1 MHSIEILV
9 ARQRRAGPVHV
20 ESSRFRRWA
29 VPYVTVSKSR
39 PADAPTSTD
48 DVSRLARRMLPYV
61 RAHWPRLVWPLVL
74 AMLISACELFKP
86 WPLKIVI
93 DSVLGGQPL
102 PWAWAQEWSSSA
114 VLLVACGALVAV
126 YAVLGALHMLNNYTT
141 VDVGQRLVTDLRSAV
156 YAHLH
161 QLSLDF
167 HGRARV
173 GDLLYRV
180 TADTLALQSLTVNC
194 LFPTATAAILLV
206 GMISVMLR
214 LDAVLTLLAL
224 AVCPALFLVIARLD
238 GRITRAAGKFRE
250 SESEVYTV
258 VQRAMSAMR
267 LIQAF
272 AREEDEHR
280 RFMIANRQSL
290 AAGLRLHTLQ
300 TFYGFVIS
308 MVIALGTAAVVWVGA
323 RHVMD
328 GTLTVGSLV
337 IFVAYLTA
345 LYSPINSMF
354 QTWGIVQ
361 TATVGVRRVFDL
373 LDVEREIADGTRDF
387 PAGGARGQ
395 VVFESV
401 AFEYAT
407 GHRVLQDISLRVQP
421 GQTVA
426 IVGATG
432 AGKSTLLSLV
442 PRFYDATGGRILV
455 DGVDVRDYRLAS
467 LRRQIAMVLQPP
479 LLLPTTVRDNIVLG
493 RSEAGLDEIVAAARL
508 ARIHDT
514 IVALPNGY
522 DTIVGEQ
529 GVTLSEGEK
538 QRITIAR
545 ALLRDAPILILDEPT
560 SAMDAETEALLLQGL
575 ERSGTGRTTFV
586 IAHRLSTVR
595 KADLIVVLR
604 DGRIAEQG
612 TFDSLLE
619 RPGVF
624 ASLWRMAEGIPAE
637 PAVAVP

>member
-1 MHSIEILV
+1 
-9 ARQRRAGPVHV
+9 VHV
-20 ESSRFRRWA
+20 ESSRFRGYTA
-29 VPYVTVSKSR
+29 PGVTVSKRR
-39 PADAPTSTD
+39 PLEPRTD
-48 DVSRLARRMLPYV
+48 NMTRLARRMLPYI

-74 AMLISACELFKP
+74 AMLISACELLKP

-93 DSVLGGQPL
+93 DSVLGSQPL
-102 PWAWAQEWSSSA
+102 PWEWARGWSHSA
-114 VLLVACGALVAV
+114 VLLLACVAMVGL
-126 YAVLGALHMLNNYTT
+126 YAILGTLHMLNNYTA

-167 HGRARV
+167 YTRARV

-180 TADTLALQSLTVNC
+180 TADTLALQSLTVSC
-194 LFPTATAAILLV
+194 LFPTAMAAILLV
-206 GMISVMLR
+206 GMISVMLQ
-214 LDAVLTLLAL
+214 LDATLTLLAL
-224 AVCPALFLVIARLD
+224 AVCPALFVIIKRLD
-238 GRITRAAGKFRE
+238 GRVTRAAGKFRE
-250 SESEVYTV
+250 SESEVFTV

-272 AREEDEHR
+272 AREDDEHR
-280 RFMIANRQSL
+280 RFMAASRQSL
-290 AAGLRLHTLQ
+290 AAGLKLNTLQ

-308 MVIALGTAAVVWVGA
+308 MVIAVGTAAVVWVGA
-323 RHVMD
+323 RHVLD
-328 GTLTVGSLV
+328 GTLSVGSLV
-337 IFVAYLTA
+337 VFVAYLSA

-354 QTWGIVQ
+354 QTWGIAQ
-361 TATVGVRRVFDL
+361 TSTVGVRRVFDL
-373 LDVEREIADGTRDF
+373 LDVEREIADGTLDF
-387 PAGGARGQ
+387 PAGRARGQ
-395 VVFESV
+395 VIFDRV
-401 AFEYAT
+401 AFEYSG
-407 GHRVLQDISLRVQP
+407 GHRVLNDISLRVEP

-432 AGKSTLLSLV
+432 AGKSTLLSLL
-442 PRFYDATGGRILV
+442 PRFYDTTGGRILV
-455 DGVDVRDYRLAS
+455 DGVDVREYRLAS

-479 LLLPTTVRDNIVLG
+479 LLLPTSVRDNIALG
-493 RSEAGLDEIVAAARL
+493 RPEAGLDDIVAVARL

-514 IVALPNGY
+514 ILALPDGY
-522 DTIVGEQ
+522 DTVVGEQ

-560 SAMDAETEALLLQGL
+560 SAMDAETEALFLQGL
-575 ERSGTGRTTFV
+575 ERFGPGRTTFV

-595 KADLIVVLR
+595 KADVIVVLR
-604 DGRIAEQG
+604 DGQIVEQG
-612 TFDSLLE
+612 TFESLLE

-624 ASLWRMAEGIPAE
+624 ASLWRMAEGVPAE

>member
-1 MHSIEILV
+1 VGL
-9 ARQRRAGPVHV
+9 
-20 ESSRFRRWA
+20 
-29 VPYVTVSKSR
+29 
-39 PADAPTSTD
+39 
-48 DVSRLARRMLPYV
+48 
-61 RAHWPRLVWPLVL
+61 
-74 AMLISACELFKP
+74 
-86 WPLKIVI
+86 
-93 DSVLGGQPL
+93 
-102 PWAWAQEWSSSA
+102 
-114 VLLVACGALVAV
+114 

-167 HGRARV
+167 YTRARV

-180 TADTLALQSLTVNC
+180 TADTLALQSLTVSC

-206 GMISVMLR
+206 GMIAVMLQ
-214 LDAVLTLLAL
+214 LDATLTLLAL
-224 AVCPALFLVIARLD
+224 AVCPALFVIIKRLD
-238 GRITRAAGKFRE
+238 GRVTRAAGKFRE
-250 SESEVYTV
+250 SESEVFTV

-272 AREEDEHR
+272 AREDDEHR
-280 RFMIANRQSL
+280 RFMAASRQSL
-290 AAGLRLHTLQ
+290 AAGLKLHTLQ

-308 MVIALGTAAVVWVGA
+308 MVIAVGTASVVWVGA
-323 RHVMD
+323 RHVLD
-328 GTLTVGSLV
+328 GTLSVGSLV
-337 IFVAYLTA
+337 IFVAYLAA

-354 QTWGIVQ
+354 QTWGVAQ
-361 TATVGVRRVFDL
+361 TSTVGVRRVFDL
-373 LDVEREIADGTRDF
+373 LDVEREIADGTQDF

-395 VVFESV
+395 VIFDRV
-401 AFEYAT
+401 AFEYSG
-407 GHRVLQDISLRVQP
+407 GHRVLNDISLRVQP

-432 AGKSTLLSLV
+432 AGKSTLLSLL
-442 PRFYDATGGRILV
+442 PRFYDTTGGRILV
-455 DGVDVRDYRLAS
+455 DGVDVREYRLAS

-479 LLLPTTVRDNIVLG
+479 LLLPTSVRDNIALG
-493 RSEAGLDEIVAAARL
+493 RPEAGLDDIVAVARL

-514 IVALPNGY
+514 IMALPDGY
-522 DTIVGEQ
+522 DTVVGEQ

-560 SAMDAETEALLLQGL
+560 SAMDAETEALFLQGL
-575 ERSGTGRTTFV
+575 ERFGTGRTTFV

-595 KADLIVVLR
+595 KADVIVVLR
-604 DGRIAEQG
+604 DGQIVEQG

-619 RPGVF
+619 HPGVF
-624 ASLWRMAEGIPAE
+624 ASLWRMAEGVPAE

>member
-1 MHSIEILV
+1 
-9 ARQRRAGPVHV
+9 VHV
-20 ESSRFRRWA
+20 KSSRFRGWPA
-29 VPYVTVSKSR
+29 PGVTGPKRR
-39 PADAPTSTD
+39 PLEPRTD
-48 DVSRLARRMLPYV
+48 GVGQLARRMLPYI

-74 AMLISACELFKP
+74 AMLISACELLKP

-93 DSVLGGQPL
+93 DSVLDAQPL
-102 PWAWAQEWSSSA
+102 PWDWARGWSSSA
-114 VLLVACGALVAV
+114 VLLLACLALVGL
-126 YAVLGALHMLNNYTT
+126 YAALGALHMLNNYTT

-167 HGRARV
+167 YTRARV

-206 GMISVMLR
+206 GMISVMLQ
-214 LDAVLTLLAL
+214 LDPALTVLAL
-224 AVCPALFLVIARLD
+224 AVCPVLFVIIKRLD
-238 GRITRAAGKFRE
+238 GRVTRAAGKFRE

-272 AREEDEHR
+272 AREDDEHR
-280 RFMIANRQSL
+280 RFMAASRQSL
-290 AAGLRLHTLQ
+290 AAGLKLHTLQ

-308 MVIALGTAAVVWVGA
+308 MVIAVGTAGVVWVGA
-323 RHVMD
+323 RHVLD
-328 GTLTVGSLV
+328 GTLSVGSLV
-337 IFVAYLTA
+337 IFVAYLAA

-354 QTWGIVQ
+354 QTWGIAQ
-361 TATVGVRRVFDL
+361 TSTVGVRRVFDL
-373 LDVEREIADGTRDF
+373 LDVEREIADGTLDV

-395 VVFESV
+395 VIFDRV
-401 AFEYAT
+401 AFEYSG
-407 GHRVLQDISLRVQP
+407 GHRVLDDISLRVEP

-432 AGKSTLLSLV
+432 AGKSTLLSLL
-442 PRFYDATGGRILV
+442 PRFYDTTGGRILV
-455 DGVDVRDYRLAS
+455 DGVEVREYRLAS

-479 LLLPTTVRDNIVLG
+479 LLLPTSVRDNIALG
-493 RSEAGLDEIVAAARL
+493 RPEAGLDDIVAVARL

-514 IVALPNGY
+514 ILALPDGY
-522 DTIVGEQ
+522 DTVVGEQ

-560 SAMDAETEALLLQGL
+560 SAMDAETEALFLQGL
-575 ERSGTGRTTFV
+575 ERFGAGRTTFV

-595 KADLIVVLR
+595 KADVIVVLR
-604 DGRIAEQG
+604 DGQIVEQG
-612 TFDSLLE
+612 TFESLLE

-624 ASLWRMAEGIPAE
+624 ASLWRMAEGVPAE
-637 PAVAVP
+637 PAVAVS

>member
-1 MHSIEILV
+1 
-9 ARQRRAGPVHV
+9 VHV
-20 ESSRFRRWA
+20 ESSRFRGSPA
-29 VPYVTVSKSR
+29 PGVTASKRR
-39 PADAPTSTD
+39 PLEPRTD
-48 DVSRLARRMLPYV
+48 GMGRLARRMLPYI

-74 AMLISACELFKP
+74 AMLISACELLKP

-102 PWAWAQEWSSSA
+102 PWEWARGWSGSA
-114 VLLVACGALVAV
+114 VLLLSCVALVGL
-126 YAVLGALHMLNNYTT
+126 YAILGALHMLNNYTT

-167 HGRARV
+167 YTRARV

-180 TADTLALQSLTVNC
+180 TADTLALQSLTVSC

-206 GMISVMLR
+206 GMIAVMLQ
-214 LDAVLTLLAL
+214 LDATLTLLAL
-224 AVCPALFLVIARLD
+224 AVCPALFVIIKRLD
-238 GRITRAAGKFRE
+238 GRVTRAAGKFRE

-272 AREEDEHR
+272 AREDDEHR
-280 RFMIANRQSL
+280 RFMAASRQSL
-290 AAGLRLHTLQ
+290 AAGLKLHTLQ

-308 MVIALGTAAVVWVGA
+308 MVIAVGTAGVVWVGA
-323 RHVMD
+323 RHVLD
-328 GTLTVGSLV
+328 GTLSVGSLV
-337 IFVAYLTA
+337 IFVAYLAA
-345 LYSPINSMF
+345 LYSPINNMF
-354 QTWGIVQ
+354 QTWGIAQ
-361 TATVGVRRVFDL
+361 TSTVGVRRVFDL
-373 LDVEREIADGTRDF
+373 LDVEREIADGALDF
-387 PAGGARGQ
+387 PASGARGQ
-395 VVFESV
+395 VIFDRV
-401 AFEYAT
+401 AFEYSG
-407 GHRVLQDISLRVQP
+407 GHRVLNDISLRVQP

-432 AGKSTLLSLV
+432 AGKSTLLSLL
-442 PRFYDATGGRILV
+442 PRFYDTTGGRILI

-479 LLLPTTVRDNIVLG
+479 LLLPTSVRDNIALG
-493 RSEAGLDEIVAAARL
+493 RPEASLDDIVSVALL

-514 IVALPNGY
+514 ILTLPDGY
-522 DTIVGEQ
+522 NTVVGEQ

-560 SAMDAETEALLLQGL
+560 SAMDAETEALFLQGL
-575 ERSGTGRTTFV
+575 ERFGRGRTTFV

-595 KADLIVVLR
+595 KADVIVVLR
-604 DGRIAEQG
+604 DGQIVEQG
-612 TFDSLLE
+612 TFESLLE
-619 RPGVF
+619 YPGVF
-624 ASLWRMAEGIPAE
+624 ASLWRMAEGVPPE
-637 PAVAVP
+637 PTVAVP

>member
-1 MHSIEILV
+1 
-9 ARQRRAGPVHV
+9 VHV
-20 ESSRFRRWA
+20 ESSRFRGLPA
-29 VPYVTVSKSR
+29 PGVTVSERR
-39 PADAPTSTD
+39 PPEPRTD
-48 DVSRLARRMLPYV
+48 NMGRLARRMLPYV

-74 AMLISACELFKP
+74 AMLISACELLKP

-102 PWAWAQEWSSSA
+102 PWEWARGWSSSA
-114 VLLVACGALVAV
+114 VLLLSCLALVGL

-167 HGRARV
+167 YTRARV

-180 TADTLALQSLTVNC
+180 TADTLALQSLTVSC
-194 LFPTATAAILLV
+194 LFPTAMAAILLV
-206 GMISVMLR
+206 GMIGVMLQ
-214 LDAVLTLLAL
+214 LDATLTLLAL
-224 AVCPALFLVIARLD
+224 AVCPALFVIIKRLD
-238 GRITRAAGKFRE
+238 GRVTRAAGKFRE

-272 AREEDEHR
+272 AREDDEHQ
-280 RFMIANRQSL
+280 RFMAANRQSL
-290 AAGLRLHTLQ
+290 AAGLKLHTLQ

-308 MVIALGTAAVVWVGA
+308 MVIAVGTAGVVWVGA
-323 RHVMD
+323 RHVLD
-328 GTLTVGSLV
+328 GTLSVGSLV
-337 IFVAYLTA
+337 IFVAYLAA
-345 LYSPINSMF
+345 LYTPINNMF
-354 QTWGIVQ
+354 QTWGVAQ
-361 TATVGVRRVFDL
+361 TSTVGVRRVFDL
-373 LDVEREIADGTRDF
+373 LDVEREIADGTQDF
-387 PAGGARGQ
+387 PACGARGQ
-395 VVFESV
+395 VIFDRV
-401 AFEYAT
+401 AFEYSG
-407 GHRVLQDISLRVQP
+407 GHQVLKDISLRVQP

-432 AGKSTLLSLV
+432 AGKSTLLSLL
-442 PRFYDATGGRILV
+442 PRFYDTTGGRILI
-455 DGVDVRDYRLAS
+455 DGVDVREYRLAS

-479 LLLPTTVRDNIVLG
+479 LLLPTSVRDNIALG
-493 RSEAGLDEIVAAARL
+493 RPEAGLDEIVAVARL

-514 IVALPNGY
+514 IMALPGGY
-522 DTIVGEQ
+522 DTVVGEQ

-545 ALLRDAPILILDEPT
+545 ALLRNAPILILDEPT
-560 SAMDAETEALLLQGL
+560 SAMDAETEALFLQGL
-575 ERSGTGRTTFV
+575 ERFGTGRTTFV

-595 KADLIVVLR
+595 KADVIVVLR
-604 DGRIAEQG
+604 DGQIVEQG
-612 TFDSLLE
+612 TFESLLE

-624 ASLWRMAEGIPAE
+624 ASLWRMAEGVPAE

>member
-1 MHSIEILV
+1 
-9 ARQRRAGPVHV
+9 VHV
-20 ESSRFRRWA
+20 ESSRFRGWPA
-29 VPYVTVSKSR
+29 PGVTVSKRR
-39 PADAPTSTD
+39 PPEPRTD
-48 DVSRLARRMLPYV
+48 GMGRLARRMLPYV

-74 AMLISACELFKP
+74 AMLISACELLKP

-102 PWAWAQEWSSSA
+102 PWEWARGWSSSA
-114 VLLVACGALVAV
+114 VLLLSCLALVGL
-126 YAVLGALHMLNNYTT
+126 YAILGALHMLNNYTT

-167 HGRARV
+167 YTRARV

-180 TADTLALQSLTVNC
+180 TADTLALQSLTVSC

-206 GMISVMLR
+206 GMIAVMLQ
-214 LDAVLTLLAL
+214 LDATLTLLAL
-224 AVCPALFLVIARLD
+224 AVCPALFVIIKRLD
-238 GRITRAAGKFRE
+238 GRVTRAAGKFRE
-250 SESEVYTV
+250 SESEVFTV

-272 AREEDEHR
+272 AREDDEHR
-280 RFMIANRQSL
+280 RFMAASRQSL
-290 AAGLRLHTLQ
+290 AAGLKLHTLQ

-308 MVIALGTAAVVWVGA
+308 MVIAVGTASVVWVGA
-323 RHVMD
+323 RHVLD
-328 GTLTVGSLV
+328 GTLSVGSLV
-337 IFVAYLTA
+337 IFVAYLAA

-354 QTWGIVQ
+354 QTWGVAQ
-361 TATVGVRRVFDL
+361 TSTVGVRRVFDL
-373 LDVEREIADGTRDF
+373 LDVEREIADGTQDF

-395 VVFESV
+395 VIFDRV
-401 AFEYAT
+401 AFEYSG
-407 GHRVLQDISLRVQP
+407 GHRVLNDISLRVQP

-432 AGKSTLLSLV
+432 AGKSTLLSLL
-442 PRFYDATGGRILV
+442 PRFYDTTGGRILV
-455 DGVDVRDYRLAS
+455 DGVDVREYRLAS

-479 LLLPTTVRDNIVLG
+479 LLLPTSVRDNIALG
-493 RSEAGLDEIVAAARL
+493 RPEAGLDDIVAVARL

-514 IVALPNGY
+514 IMALSDGY
-522 DTIVGEQ
+522 DTVVGEQ

-560 SAMDAETEALLLQGL
+560 SAMDAETEALFLQGL
-575 ERSGTGRTTFV
+575 ERFGTGRTTFV

-595 KADLIVVLR
+595 KADVIVVLR
-604 DGRIAEQG
+604 DGQIVEQG

-619 RPGVF
+619 HPGVF
-624 ASLWRMAEGIPAE
+624 ASLWRMAEGVPAQ

>member
-1 MHSIEILV
+1 
-9 ARQRRAGPVHV
+9 VHV
-20 ESSRFRRWA
+20 ESSRFRGWLAPR
-29 VPYVTVSKSR
+29 VTVSKR
-39 PADAPTSTD
+39 PLETRTD
-48 DVSRLARRMLPYV
+48 GVGQLARRMLPYI

-74 AMLISACELFKP
+74 AMLISACELLKP

-93 DSVLGGQPL
+93 DSVLGAQPL
-102 PWAWAQEWSSSA
+102 PWEWARGWSSSA
-114 VLLVACGALVAV
+114 VLLLACLALVGL
-126 YAVLGALHMLNNYTT
+126 YAALGALHMLNNYTT

-167 HGRARV
+167 YTRARV

-206 GMISVMLR
+206 GMITVMLQ
-214 LDAVLTLLAL
+214 LDPALTVLAL
-224 AVCPALFLVIARLD
+224 AVCPVLFVIIKRLD
-238 GRITRAAGKFRE
+238 GRVTRAAGKFRE

-272 AREEDEHR
+272 AREDDEHR
-280 RFMIANRQSL
+280 RFMAASGQSL
-290 AAGLRLHTLQ
+290 AAGLKLHTLQ

-308 MVIALGTAAVVWVGA
+308 MVIAVGTAGVVWVGA
-323 RHVMD
+323 RHVLD
-328 GTLTVGSLV
+328 GTLSVGSLV
-337 IFVAYLTA
+337 IFVAYLAA

-354 QTWGIVQ
+354 QTWGIAQ
-361 TATVGVRRVFDL
+361 TSTVGVRRVFDL
-373 LDVEREIADGTRDF
+373 LDVEREIADGTLDF

-395 VVFESV
+395 VIFDRV
-401 AFEYAT
+401 AFEYSG
-407 GHRVLQDISLRVQP
+407 GHRVLNDISLRVEP

-432 AGKSTLLSLV
+432 AGKSTLLSLL
-442 PRFYDATGGRILV
+442 PRFYDTTGGRILV
-455 DGVDVRDYRLAS
+455 DGVDVREYRLAS

-479 LLLPTTVRDNIVLG
+479 LLLPTSVRDNIALG
-493 RSEAGLDEIVAAARL
+493 RPEASLNDIVAVARL

-514 IVALPNGY
+514 ILALPDGY

-560 SAMDAETEALLLQGL
+560 SAMDAETEALFLQGL
-575 ERSGTGRTTFV
+575 ERFGAGRTTFV

-604 DGRIAEQG
+604 DGQIVEQG
-612 TFDSLLE
+612 TFESLLE

-624 ASLWRMAEGIPAE
+624 ASLWRMAEGVPAE

>member
-1 MHSIEILV
+1 
-9 ARQRRAGPVHV
+9 VHV
-20 ESSRFRRWA
+20 KSSRFRGWPA
-29 VPYVTVSKSR
+29 PGVTVPKRR
-39 PADAPTSTD
+39 PLEPRTD
-48 DVSRLARRMLPYV
+48 GVGQLARRMLPYI

-74 AMLISACELFKP
+74 AMLISACELLKP

-93 DSVLGGQPL
+93 DSVLGAQPL
-102 PWAWAQEWSSSA
+102 PWDWARGWSSSA
-114 VLLVACGALVAV
+114 VLLLACLALVGL
-126 YAVLGALHMLNNYTT
+126 YAALGALHMLNNYTT

-167 HGRARV
+167 YTRARV

-206 GMISVMLR
+206 GMISVMLQ
-214 LDAVLTLLAL
+214 LDPALTVLAL
-224 AVCPALFLVIARLD
+224 PVLFVIIKRLD
-238 GRITRAAGKFRE
+238 GRVTRAAGKFRE

-272 AREEDEHR
+272 AREDDEHR
-280 RFMIANRQSL
+280 RFMAASRQSL
-290 AAGLRLHTLQ
+290 AAGLKLHTLQ

-308 MVIALGTAAVVWVGA
+308 MVIAVGTAGVVWVGA
-323 RHVMD
+323 RHVLD
-328 GTLTVGSLV
+328 GTLSVGSLV
-337 IFVAYLTA
+337 IFVAYLAA

-354 QTWGIVQ
+354 QTWGIAQ
-361 TATVGVRRVFDL
+361 TSTVGVRRVFDL
-373 LDVEREIADGTRDF
+373 LDVEREIADGTLDV

-395 VVFESV
+395 VIFDRV
-401 AFEYAT
+401 AFEYSG
-407 GHRVLQDISLRVQP
+407 GHRVLDDISLRVEP

-432 AGKSTLLSLV
+432 AGKSTLLSLL
-442 PRFYDATGGRILV
+442 PRFYDTTGGRILV
-455 DGVDVRDYRLAS
+455 DGVDVREYRLAS

-479 LLLPTTVRDNIVLG
+479 LLLPTSVRDNIALG
-493 RSEAGLDEIVAAARL
+493 RPEAGLDDIVAVARL

-514 IVALPNGY
+514 ILALPDGY
-522 DTIVGEQ
+522 DTVVGEQ

-560 SAMDAETEALLLQGL
+560 SAMDAETEALFLQGL
-575 ERSGTGRTTFV
+575 ERFGAGRTTFV

-595 KADLIVVLR
+595 KADVIVVLR
-604 DGRIAEQG
+604 DGQIVEQG
-612 TFDSLLE
+612 TFESLLE

-624 ASLWRMAEGIPAE
+624 ASLWRMAEGVPAE
-637 PAVAVP
+637 PAVAVS

>member
-1 MHSIEILV
+1 MPHVTGSNPRAIE
-9 ARQRRAGPVHV
+9 AR
-20 ESSRFRRWA
+20 
-29 VPYVTVSKSR
+29 
-39 PADAPTSTD
+39 TD
-48 DVSRLARRMLPYV
+48 DVPRLARRMLPYI
-61 RAHWPRLVWPLVL
+61 RAHWPRLLWPLFL
-74 AMLISACELFKP
+74 AMLISACELLKP

-93 DSVLGGQPL
+93 DTVLGGQSL
-102 PWAWAQEWSSSA
+102 PWEWARALSSSA
-114 VLLVACGALVAV
+114 VLLISCVALVGI
-126 YAVLGALHMLNNYTT
+126 YGVLGALHMLNNYTT

-167 HGRARV
+167 YGHARV

-180 TADTLALQSLTVNC
+180 TADTLALQSLIVNC

-214 LDAVLTLLAL
+214 LDPMLTLLAL
-224 AVCPALFLVIARLD
+224 AVCPALFVVIARLD

-250 SESEVYTV
+250 SESEVFTV

-272 AREEDEHR
+272 AREDEEHR
-280 RFMIANRQSL
+280 RFMTANRQSL

-308 MVIALGTAAVVWVGA
+308 MVIAVGTAAVVWVGA
-323 RHVMD
+323 RHVLD
-328 GTLTVGSLV
+328 GTLSVGSLV
-337 IFVAYLTA
+337 IFVAYLAA
-345 LYSPINSMF
+345 LYTPINNMF
-354 QTWGIVQ
+354 QTWGIAH
-361 TATVGVRRVFDL
+361 TSTVGVRRVFDL
-373 LDVEREIADGTRDF
+373 LDVDRKIADGTREF

-395 VVFESV
+395 VIFDGVT
-401 AFEYAT
+401 FEYAG
-407 GHRVLQDISLRVQP
+407 GHRVLQDIDLRVQP

-432 AGKSTLLSLV
+432 AGKSTLLSLL
-442 PRFYDATGGRILV
+442 PRFYDTTGGRILV
-455 DGVDVRDYRLAS
+455 DGVDVREYRVAS

-479 LLLPTTVRDNIVLG
+479 LLLPTSLRDNIALG
-493 RSEAGLDEIVAAARL
+493 RPEASPDEIVAVARL
-508 ARIHDT
+508 ARIHDA
-514 IVALPNGY
+514 ILALANGY
-522 DTIVGEQ
+522 DTVVGEQ

-560 SAMDAETEALLLQGL
+560 SAMDAETEALFLQGL

-595 KADLIVVLR
+595 NADLIVVLR
-604 DGRIAEQG
+604 DGRIVEQG

-624 ASLWRMAEGIPAE
+624 ASLWRMAEGIAAE
-637 PAVAVP
+637 PAGAMP

>member
-1 MHSIEILV
+1 
-9 ARQRRAGPVHV
+9 VHV
-20 ESSRFRRWA
+20 ESSRFRGRPA
-29 VPYVTVSKSR
+29 PGTPVSR
-39 PADAPTSTD
+39 PRLLETRTD
-48 DVSRLARRMLPYV
+48 DVGRLARRMLPYIC
-61 RAHWPRLVWPLVL
+61 AHWPRLVWPLVL
-74 AMLISACELFKP
+74 AMLISACEVLKP

-93 DSVLGGQPL
+93 DSVLGAQPL
-102 PWAWAQEWSSSA
+102 PWEWARGWSSSA
-114 VLLVACGALVAV
+114 VLLLACLALVGL

-167 HGRARV
+167 YTRARV

-180 TADTLALQSLTVNC
+180 TADTLALQSLTVSC

-206 GMISVMLR
+206 GMITVMLQ
-214 LDAVLTLLAL
+214 LDATLTLLAL
-224 AVCPALFLVIARLD
+224 AVCPALLVIIKRLD
-238 GRITRAAGKFRE
+238 GRVTRAAGTFRE
-250 SESEVYTV
+250 RESEVYTV

-272 AREEDEHR
+272 AREDDEHR
-280 RFMIANRQSL
+280 RFMAASRQSL

-308 MVIALGTAAVVWVGA
+308 MVIAVGTASVVWVGA
-323 RHVMD
+323 RHVLD
-328 GTLTVGSLV
+328 GTLSVGSLV

-354 QTWGIVQ
+354 QTWGIAQ
-361 TATVGVRRVFDL
+361 TSTVGVRRVFDL
-373 LDVEREIADGTRDF
+373 LDVEREIADGTLDF
-387 PAGGARGQ
+387 PAAGARGQ
-395 VVFESV
+395 VIFDGV
-401 AFEYAT
+401 AFEYSS
-407 GHRVLQDISLRVQP
+407 GHRVLDDISLRVQP

-432 AGKSTLLSLV
+432 AGKSTLLSLL
-442 PRFYDATGGRILV
+442 PRFYDTTGGRILV
-455 DGVDVRDYRLAS
+455 DGVDVREYRLAS

-479 LLLPTTVRDNIVLG
+479 LLLPTSVRDNIALG
-493 RSEAGLDEIVAAARL
+493 RPEAGLDDIVAAARL

-514 IVALPNGY
+514 ILALPDGY
-522 DTIVGEQ
+522 DTVVGEQ

-560 SAMDAETEALLLQGL
+560 SAMDAETEALFLQGL
-575 ERSGTGRTTFV
+575 ERFGTGRTTFV

-604 DGRIAEQG
+604 DGHIVEQG
-612 TFDSLLE
+612 TFESLLE

-624 ASLWRMAEGIPAE
+624 ASLWRMAEGVPAE

>member
-1 MHSIEILV
+1 
-9 ARQRRAGPVHV
+9 VHV
-20 ESSRFRRWA
+20 ESSRFRGWLAPR
-29 VPYVTVSKSR
+29 VTVSKR
-39 PADAPTSTD
+39 PLETRTD
-48 DVSRLARRMLPYV
+48 GVGQLARRMLPYI

-74 AMLISACELFKP
+74 AMLISACELLKP

-93 DSVLGGQPL
+93 DSVLGAQPL
-102 PWAWAQEWSSSA
+102 PWEWARGWSSSA
-114 VLLVACGALVAV
+114 VLLLACLALVGL
-126 YAVLGALHMLNNYTT
+126 YAALGALHMLNNYTT
-141 VDVGQRLVTDLRSAV
+141 VDVGQRLVTDF
-156 YAHLH
+156 YT
-161 QLSLDF
+161 
-167 HGRARV
+167 RARV

-206 GMISVMLR
+206 GMITVMLQ
-214 LDAVLTLLAL
+214 LDPALTVLAL
-224 AVCPALFLVIARLD
+224 AVCPVLFVIIKRLD
-238 GRITRAAGKFRE
+238 GRVTRAAGKFRE

-272 AREEDEHR
+272 AREDDEHR
-280 RFMIANRQSL
+280 RFMAASGQSL
-290 AAGLRLHTLQ
+290 AAGLKLHTLQ

-308 MVIALGTAAVVWVGA
+308 MVIAVGTAGVVWVGA
-323 RHVMD
+323 RHVLD
-328 GTLTVGSLV
+328 GTLSVGSLV
-337 IFVAYLTA
+337 IFVAYLAA

-354 QTWGIVQ
+354 QTWGIAQ
-361 TATVGVRRVFDL
+361 TSTVGVRRVFDL
-373 LDVEREIADGTRDF
+373 LDVEREIADGTLDF

-395 VVFESV
+395 VIFDRV
-401 AFEYAT
+401 AFEYSG
-407 GHRVLQDISLRVQP
+407 GHRVLNDISLRVEP

-432 AGKSTLLSLV
+432 AGKSTLLSLL
-442 PRFYDATGGRILV
+442 PRFYDTTGGRILV
-455 DGVDVRDYRLAS
+455 DGVDVREYRLAS

-479 LLLPTTVRDNIVLG
+479 LLLPTSVRDNIALG
-493 RSEAGLDEIVAAARL
+493 RPEASLNDIVAVARL

-514 IVALPNGY
+514 ILALPDGY

-560 SAMDAETEALLLQGL
+560 SAMDAETEALFLQGL
-575 ERSGTGRTTFV
+575 ERFGAGRTTFV

-595 KADLIVVLR
+595 KADVIVVLR
-604 DGRIAEQG
+604 DGQIVEQG
-612 TFDSLLE
+612 TFESLLE

-624 ASLWRMAEGIPAE
+624 ASLWRMAEGVPAE

>member
-1 MHSIEILV
+1 
-9 ARQRRAGPVHV
+9 VHV
-20 ESSRFRRWA
+20 ESSRFRGRPA
-29 VPYVTVSKSR
+29 LGTPVSKPRLLETRS
-39 PADAPTSTD
+39 D
-48 DVSRLARRMLPYV
+48 DVGRLARRMLPYIC
-61 RAHWPRLVWPLVL
+61 AHWPRLVWPLVL
-74 AMLISACELFKP
+74 AMLISACELLKP

-93 DSVLGGQPL
+93 DSVLGAQPL
-102 PWAWAQEWSSSA
+102 PWEWARGWSSSA
-114 VLLVACGALVAV
+114 VLLLACLALVGL

-167 HGRARV
+167 YTRARV

-180 TADTLALQSLTVNC
+180 TADTLALQSLTVSC

-206 GMISVMLR
+206 GMITVMLQ
-214 LDAVLTLLAL
+214 LDATLTLLAL
-224 AVCPALFLVIARLD
+224 AVCPALFVIIKRLD
-238 GRITRAAGKFRE
+238 GRVTRAAGKFRE

-272 AREEDEHR
+272 AREDDEHR
-280 RFMIANRQSL
+280 RFMAASRQSL

-308 MVIALGTAAVVWVGA
+308 MVIAVGTASVVWVGA
-323 RHVMD
+323 RHVLD
-328 GTLTVGSLV
+328 GTLSVGSLV

-354 QTWGIVQ
+354 QTWGVAQ
-361 TATVGVRRVFDL
+361 TSTVGVRRVFDL
-373 LDVEREIADGTRDF
+373 LDVEREIADGTLDF
-387 PAGGARGQ
+387 PAAGARGQ
-395 VVFESV
+395 VIFDGV
-401 AFEYAT
+401 AFEYSS
-407 GHRVLQDISLRVQP
+407 GHRVLDDISLRVQP

-432 AGKSTLLSLV
+432 AGKSTLLSLL
-442 PRFYDATGGRILV
+442 PRFYDTTGGRILV
-455 DGVDVRDYRLAS
+455 DGVDVREYRLAS

-479 LLLPTTVRDNIVLG
+479 LLLPTSVRDNIALG
-493 RSEAGLDEIVAAARL
+493 RPEAGLDDIVAAARL

-514 IVALPNGY
+514 ILALPDGY
-522 DTIVGEQ
+522 DTVVGEQ

-560 SAMDAETEALLLQGL
+560 SAMDAETEALFLQGL
-575 ERSGTGRTTFV
+575 ERFGTGRTTFV

-604 DGRIAEQG
+604 DGHIVEQG
-612 TFDSLLE
+612 TFESLLE

-624 ASLWRMAEGIPAE
+624 ASLWRMAEGVPAE

>member
-1 MHSIEILV
+1 
-9 ARQRRAGPVHV
+9 VHV
-20 ESSRFRRWA
+20 ESSRFRGWPA
-29 VPYVTVSKSR
+29 PGASASTSR
-39 PADAPTSTD
+39 PLETRTD
-48 DVSRLARRMLPYV
+48 DVGRLALRMLPYI

-74 AMLISACELFKP
+74 AMLISACELLKP

-93 DSVLGGQPL
+93 DSVLGAQPL
-102 PWAWAQEWSSSA
+102 PWEWARGWSSSA
-114 VLLVACGALVAV
+114 VLLLACLALVGL

-167 HGRARV
+167 YTRARV

-180 TADTLALQSLTVNC
+180 TADTLALQSLTVSC

-206 GMISVMLR
+206 GMITVMLQ
-214 LDAVLTLLAL
+214 LDPTLTLLAL
-224 AVCPALFLVIARLD
+224 AVCPALFLIIKRLD
-238 GRITRAAGKFRE
+238 GRVTRAAGKFRE

-272 AREEDEHR
+272 ALENDEHR
-280 RFMIANRQSL
+280 RFMAASRQSL

-308 MVIALGTAAVVWVGA
+308 MVIAVGTAAVVWVGA
-323 RHVMD
+323 RHVLD
-328 GTLTVGSLV
+328 GTLSVGSLV

-354 QTWGIVQ
+354 QTWGIAR
-361 TATVGVRRVFDL
+361 TSTVGVRRVFDL
-373 LDVEREIADGTRDF
+373 LDVEREIADGTLEF

-395 VVFESV
+395 VIFDGV
-401 AFEYAT
+401 AFEYSG
-407 GHRVLQDISLRVQP
+407 GHRVLDDISLRVQP

-432 AGKSTLLSLV
+432 AGKSTLLSLL
-442 PRFYDATGGRILV
+442 PRFYDTTGGRILV
-455 DGVDVRDYRLAS
+455 DGVDVREYRLAS

-479 LLLPTTVRDNIVLG
+479 LLLPTSVRDNIALG
-493 RSEAGLDEIVAAARL
+493 RPEAGRDDIVAAARL

-514 IVALPNGY
+514 IVALPDGY
-522 DTIVGEQ
+522 DTVVGEQ

-560 SAMDAETEALLLQGL
+560 SAMDAETEALFLQGL
-575 ERSGTGRTTFV
+575 ERFGTNRTTFV

-604 DGRIAEQG
+604 DGRIVERG
-612 TFDSLLE
+612 TFESLLE
-619 RPGVF
+619 CPGVF
-624 ASLWRMAEGIPAE
+624 ASLWRMAEGVPRE

>member
-1 MHSIEILV
+1 M
-9 ARQRRAGPVHV
+9 HV
-20 ESSRFRRWA
+20 ESSRFRGYTA
-29 VPYVTVSKSR
+29 PGVTVSKRR
-39 PADAPTSTD
+39 PLEPRTD
-48 DVSRLARRMLPYV
+48 NMARLARRMLPYI

-74 AMLISACELFKP
+74 AMLISACELLKP

-93 DSVLGGQPL
+93 DSVLGSQPL
-102 PWAWAQEWSSSA
+102 PWEWARGWSHSA
-114 VLLVACGALVAV
+114 VLLLACVVMVGL
-126 YAVLGALHMLNNYTT
+126 YAILGTLHMLNNYTA

-167 HGRARV
+167 YTRARV

-180 TADTLALQSLTVNC
+180 TADTLALQSLTVSC
-194 LFPTATAAILLV
+194 LFPTAMAAILLV
-206 GMISVMLR
+206 GMISVMLQ
-214 LDAVLTLLAL
+214 LDATLTLLAL
-224 AVCPALFLVIARLD
+224 AVCPALFVIIKRLD
-238 GRITRAAGKFRE
+238 GRVTRAAGKFRE

-272 AREEDEHR
+272 AREDDEHR
-280 RFMIANRQSL
+280 RFMAASRQSL
-290 AAGLRLHTLQ
+290 AAGLKLNTLQ

-308 MVIALGTAAVVWVGA
+308 MVIAVGTAAVVWVGA
-323 RHVMD
+323 RHVLD
-328 GTLTVGSLV
+328 GTLSIGALV
-337 IFVAYLTA
+337 IFVAYLSA

-354 QTWGIVQ
+354 QTWGIAQ
-361 TATVGVRRVFDL
+361 TSTVGVRRVFDL
-373 LDVEREIADGTRDF
+373 LDVEREIADGTLDF
-387 PAGGARGQ
+387 PACRARGQ
-395 VVFESV
+395 VIFDRV
-401 AFEYAT
+401 AFEYSG
-407 GHRVLQDISLRVQP
+407 GHRVLNDISLRVEP

-432 AGKSTLLSLV
+432 AGKSTLLSLL
-442 PRFYDATGGRILV
+442 PRFYDTTGGRILV
-455 DGVDVRDYRLAS
+455 DGVDVREYRLAS

-479 LLLPTTVRDNIVLG
+479 LLLPTSVRDNIALG
-493 RSEAGLDEIVAAARL
+493 RPDAGLDDIVAVARL

-514 IVALPNGY
+514 ILALPDGY
-522 DTIVGEQ
+522 DTVVGEQ

-560 SAMDAETEALLLQGL
+560 SAMDAETEALFLQGL
-575 ERSGTGRTTFV
+575 ERFGAGRTTFV

-595 KADLIVVLR
+595 KADVIVVLR
-604 DGRIAEQG
+604 DGQIVEQG
-612 TFDSLLE
+612 TFESLLE

-624 ASLWRMAEGIPAE
+624 ASLWRMAEGVPAE